1 MIWRKCRIQVLNR
14 FISMQLELC
23 ANNAAL
29 LLSNFQVHRHIKAI
43 RVVTYS
49 YARRPAPVH
58 TRYTNRIVSTQRT
71 TEAYETSHNPRS
83 LPAAAA
89 AAAAWSASC
98 TRQIRPLVCRIQY
111 IRRTVAAASLAA
123 SLHVRSADELI
134 YRASQRSI
142 PSRRQST
149 ELASNALAPRTS

>member
-14 FISMQLELC
+14 FISMQLEFR

-89 AAAAWSASC
+89 AAAWSASC

-134 YRASQRSI
+134 YGASLRSI